1 MAITGKTKL
10 IGVMGDPVE
19 HSLSPVIHNAAIA
32 HLALDYIYI
41 PLPVK
46 SADLAQA
53 LEGLRAIGLVG
64 FSVTIPHKQT
74 ILPFLAEVKEVAQ
87 LVGAA
92 NTIWRT
98 EKGWVGTNTDVEG
111 FIAPLKKQPRNW
123 ETVTPVILGNGGAA
137 RAVVVGCQQLGC
149 KELHVVGRDLQKL
162 QLFQQSWHN
171 LKAKI
176 HIHPWSELSQL
187 LPTTELLV
195 NTTPIGMYP
204 HIEATP
210 VEEDLLKKLPAKAIA
225 YDLIYTPKPTQF
237 LKLAAKQGVQTQD
250 GLEMLVIQGAAAL
263 QLWLNQPAPVEV
275 MRQALLEYLG

>member
-1 MAITGKTKL
+1 
-10 IGVMGDPVE
+10 MGDPVE

-32 HLALDYIYI
+32 HLALDYVYI

-74 ILPFLAEVKEVAQ
+74 ILPFLTEVKEVAQ

-111 FIAPLKKQPRNW
+111 FIAPLKKQTRNW

-162 QLFQQSWHN
+162 QNFNQSWHN
-171 LKAKI
+171 LKTKI
-176 HIHPWSELSQL
+176 HLHPWSELSQL

-204 HIEATP
+204 HTEATP
-210 VEEDLLKKLPAKAIA
+210 VEADLLKKLPSNAIA

-237 LKLAAKQGVQTQD
+237 LKLAAKQGIQTQD

-275 MRQALLEYLG
+275 MSQALLEYLS